1 MALTK
6 ITTSVVAVNSLT
18 AANIADNSIDA
29 TKIANNQILARH
41 IAAGALSDQIAAN
54 SITAAMIPNATAL
67 TLDGGVTIDNF
78 NIDGST
84 IALSSGNLGLDSAGN
99 IGLDAGS
106 AEIHLVA
113 NDTTFGKLFQSGN
126 DLFINNPQSNEDIIF
141 SGNDGGSTIT
151 ALTLDM
157 SEAGNAIFNHDI
169 LLSDDGQLRLGN
181 SSDLQIFHSGG
192 VSFIRN
198 QITDQDLYIQGN
210 DGGSII
216 TALLLDMSDLGTAY
230 FNSSIIIPDNLMHTG
245 DLNTYIGFP
254 ADDNFRI
261 VIGGTETVRI
271 DANQRIGI
279 HKNAPKATL
288 HIKPTGNAW
297 EDAILLEHPAATT
310 GWNIH
315 PETQDSALWFGY
327 NANTAATLTDQ
338 TASEYVVFD
347 SSGGVG
353 IGNSRPST
361 NAHAAA
367 NNLVIGSTSTGDNGM
382 TILGNANN
390 TGRIFF
396 GDPDLNRTGQIEY
409 VHNGDEM
416 QFYAGNA
423 LSTKM
428 IAGKFGIGVTPSEA
442 FHTYV
447 ASGSNEYRNQLGSN
461 SVYIRHGISRNSPQ
475 GANAFDILG
484 LSNQDIIIGTSNM
497 FLVGDGGVLNS
508 EASNRLRVD
517 ANGVTIGEV
526 LPTLSTTNES
536 VLRRLW
542 VRGQGVFHSQDQG
555 TLLPR
560 ARTSALN
567 IGPSGTR
574 GTTGNPGTAGY
585 NATTPTGHVSGGIA
599 WDHLMNYSTYGNMGY
614 NSKPHAWLG
623 MELHSTPGHELSN
636 MIMCT
641 REATASTSEPLI
653 AQRWYATGEI
663 TTPRNPAFHAYGGS
677 LANQTTEGNHGSWTE
692 SFDRSGDYVGG
703 TTNVF
708 TAPVDGIYAFY
719 VHCNFNTGSSTPY
732 YWRAVKN
739 NGLIGIFYG
748 SGANQGWDH
757 IMAFITVVLDKNDT
771 FEWYY
776 KGDPDEG
783 VEWAQLGG
791 YLIG

>member
-41 IAAGALSDQIAAN
+41 IAAGSLSDQLAAN

-67 TLDGGVTIDNF
+67 TLDGGVTIDNIT
-78 NIDGST
+78 IDGT
-84 IALSSGNLGLDSAGN
+84 QIDLSSGDLTIDVAGD
-99 IGLDAGS
+99 IILDAAGDNWLFKKSGTTLLNIQKDSDNVEFISSISDGDMKFRGS
-106 AEIHLVA
+106 
-113 NDTTFGKLFQSGN
+113 DS
-126 DLFINNPQSNEDIIF
+126 
-141 SGNDGGSTIT
+141 
-151 ALTLDM
+151 
-157 SEAGNAIFNHDI
+157 
-169 LLSDDGQLRLGN
+169 
-181 SSDLQIFHSGG
+181 
-192 VSFIRN
+192 
-198 QITDQDLYIQGN
+198 
-210 DGGSII
+210 GSII
-216 TALLLDMSDLGTAY
+216 TALTLDMSDLGTAY

-279 HKNAPKATL
+279 HKTAPKATL
-288 HIKPTGNAW
+288 HIKPTGNSW

-315 PETQDSALWFGY
+315 PETQDSSLWFGY
-327 NANTAATLTDQ
+327 NANTAAGLTDQ

-428 IAGKFGIGVTPSEA
+428 IAGKFGVGVSPSEA
-442 FHTYV
+442 IHLYA
-447 ASGSNEYRNQLGSN
+447 ASGSCEIRNQLGSN
-461 SVYIRHGISRNSPQ
+461 SFYMRHGVDRSTLQ
-475 GANAFDILG
+475 GANVFDFLA
-484 LSNQDIIIGTSNM
+484 LNNQDIVFGTN
-497 FLVGDGGVLNS
+497 
-508 EASNRLRVD
+508 
-517 ANGVTIGEV
+517 NGVYFGNGAAMNTEGNNWLRIKESGMTVGKV
-526 LPTLSTTNES
+526 LPTQATTVDS
-536 VLRRLW
+536 LQRRLW

-574 GTTGNPGTAGY
+574 GTTGNPGTAAY

-614 NSKPHAWLG
+614 NSKPHGWLG

-641 REATASTSEPLI
+641 REATASTSEPLV

-663 TTPRNPAFHAYGGS
+663 TTPRNPAFHAYGTS
-677 LANQTTEGNHGSWTE
+677 LSNQTSEGNHGNWVE
-692 SFDRSGDYVGG
+692 GFDRSGDYVAG

-708 TAPVDGIYAFY
+708 TAPVDGVYAFY
-719 VHCNFNTGSSTPY
+719 AHANFNTGSSTPY
-732 YWRAVKN
+732 YWRAFKN
-739 NGLIGIFYG
+739 NGGIGIFYG
-748 SGANQGWDH
+748 SGANQSWDH
-757 IMAFITVVLDKNDT
+757 VMAFITVVLDKSDT

-783 VEWAQLGG
+783 VEWAQCGG

>member
-41 IAAGALSDQIAAN
+41 IAAGALSDQLAAN

-67 TLDGGVTIDNF
+67 TLDGGVTIDNIT
-78 NIDGST
+78 IDGT
-84 IALSSGNLGLDSAGN
+84 TLALSSGDLTVDVAGD
-99 IGLDAGS
+99 IILDAGGN
-106 AEIHLVA
+106 EIRLK
-113 NDTTFGKLFQSGN
+113 T
-126 DLFINNPQSNEDIIF
+126 
-141 SGNDGGSTIT
+141 GGT
-151 ALTLDM
+151 
-157 SEAGNAIFNHDI
+157 EW
-169 LLSDDGQLRLGN
+169 GQIYN
-181 SSDLQIFHSGG
+181 SSSDLAIYSA
-192 VSFIRN
+192 V
-198 QITDQDLYIQGN
+198 QDKDIKLQGN
-210 DGGSII
+210 DGGSVI
-216 TALLLDMSDLGTAY
+216 TALTLDMSDLGTAY

-279 HKNAPKATL
+279 HKTAPKATL

-327 NANTAATLTDQ
+327 NANTAAGLTDQ

-347 SSGGVG
+347 SDGGVG
-353 IGNSRPST
+353 IGNSRPT
-361 NAHAAA
+361 VNAHAAA

-390 TGRIFF
+390 VGRIFF
-396 GDPDLNRTGQIEY
+396 GDPDLNREGQIEY
-409 VHNGDEM
+409 YHDGDKF
-416 QFYAGNA
+416 QFYTSNA
-423 LSTKM
+423 LSFVAKENQ
-428 IAGKFGIGVTPSEA
+428 IGIGISPTET
-442 FHTYV
+442 FHMYK
-447 ASGSNEYRNQLGSN
+447 ASGSNEIRNQLGSN
-461 SVYIRHGISRNSPQ
+461 SFYMRHGVTRNTPQ
-475 GANAFDILG
+475 AANVFDFLA
-484 LSNQDIIIGTSNM
+484 LQNQDIVFGTSNA
-497 FLVGDGGVLNS
+497 FLIGDGGVMNS

-574 GTTGNPGTAGY
+574 GTTGNPGTAAY
-585 NATTPTGHVSGGIA
+585 NATTPTGHVHGGIA
-599 WDHLMNYSTYGNMGY
+599 FDHLMNYSTYGNMGY
-614 NSKPHAWLG
+614 NSKPHGWLG

-641 REATASTSEPLI
+641 REATASSSETLV

-677 LANQTTEGNHGSWTE
+677 LANQTSEGNHGSWTE
-692 SFDRSGDYVGG
+692 GFDRSGDYVGG

-708 TAPVDGIYAFY
+708 TAPVDGVYAFY

-739 NGLIGIFYG
+739 NGGIGIFYG
-748 SGANQGWDH
+748 SGPNQGWDH
-757 IMAFITVVLDKNDT
+757 VMAFITVVLDKSDT

-783 VEWAQLGG
+783 VEWAQCGG